1 MPKTRYTRMSVE
13 ECERL
18 SLARGH
24 SLRMMATVLRVS
36 PLPVASSIP
45 ATLRKVDPR
54 VPTRQNAGGV
64 LGLASEN
71 LKVIGLKSIATK
83 GLMRIQGVNDLNS
96 NSVIC
101 QLARLSREGAPEI
114 RTVC

>member
-1 MPKTRYTRMSVE
+1 M
-13 ECERL
+13 
-18 SLARGH
+18 
-24 SLRMMATVLRVS
+24 
-36 PLPVASSIP
+36 
-45 ATLRKVDPR
+45 
-54 VPTRQNAGGV
+54 PTRQNAGGV

-96 NSVIC
+96 NCVIC